1 MAPKTGIFRALFPNI
16 QAVSVARPQTSVIKI
31 GRGVHNDVSIDQ
43 HSVSGSHAAIQ
54 YKDGSFYLEDQRS
67 KNKTRLN
74 EKEIAPHTPTK
85 LKSGD
90 EIMIDIHKFIF
101 LLEQQTPSGDTDENW

>member
-1 MAPKTGIFRALFPNI
+1 MLIDVKNITGKKTLLLNK
-16 QAVSVARPQTSVIKI
+16 SVIKI
-31 GRGVHNDVSIDQ
+31 GRGVHNDVAIDQ

-54 YKDGSFYLEDQRS
+54 YKEGFFYLEDQRS
-67 KNKTRLN
+67 KNRTRLN
-74 EKEIAPHTPTK
+74 GEEIAPHTPTK